1 MKKIKEIQTKG
12 GIYRIKA
19 LKNIIYASI
28 GNTLFI
34 YKIINNYETKKL
46 TESYEIKLIRKCSF
60 FTLINDIYLYD
71 FNPKSDDNLS
81 QIKSYSNDNNELNLT
96 MSINK
101 SAKKKNVIQMEEEED
116 EFTNKINENSENE
129 QDEIKSEENKSKN
142 EEDIQY
148 IIISDLYRSI
158 VLYSY
163 DANNDKLNEICRDY
177 NLTWVYSISQY
188 KNNSLFISDI
198 DGNIISLEKNI
209 HPKSDQEN
217 FKFERRA
224 YFNLSERIN
233 SMVMTTVKNQKLF
246 LLSCDNNKYDII
258 PEENIDDNI
267 PEEVKVTYYGTMEGS
282 IGIIISLKKDVF
294 DFLKGLEC
302 AIVKRMKNFGS
313 FDYDKW
319 RSFKDGFNIKKS
331 TGFVEGNIVEDF
343 LNYDD
348 ALKNEIIRQVNF
360 PWDKSL
366 SDVVNIIETLAKC
379 H

>member
-1 MKKIKEIQTKG
+1 M
-12 GIYRIKA
+12 
-19 LKNIIYASI
+19 
-28 GNTLFI
+28 
-34 YKIINNYETKKL
+34 
-46 TESYEIKLIRKCSF
+46 
-60 FTLINDIYLYD
+60 
-71 FNPKSDDNLS
+71 
-81 QIKSYSNDNNELNLT
+81 
-96 MSINK
+96 
-101 SAKKKNVIQMEEEED
+101 EEED
-116 EFTNKINENSENE
+116 EFTNKLNEISENE
-129 QDEIKSEENKSKN
+129 QDEIKSEENKSKS

-163 DANNDKLNEICRDY
+163 DVNSDKLNEICRDY

-188 KNNSLFISDI
+188 KNNSLYLSDI

-233 SMVMTTVKNQKLF
+233 SMVMTSVKNQKLF

-258 PEENIDDNI
+258 PEENLDENI
-267 PEEVKVTYYGTMEGS
+267 PEVVKVTYYGTMEGS
-282 IGIIISLKKDVF
+282 VGVIISLKKEVF
-294 DFLKGLEC
+294 DFLKGLED
-302 AIVKRMKNFGS
+302 AIVKRMNNFGS

-331 TGFVEGNIVEDF
+331 EGFVDGTIVEDF

-348 ALKNEIIRQVNF
+348 GLKMGIINQINF